1 MEQLHCLKMKEH
13 ENSLPIITHDFF
25 SGDRRVRGVRR
36 VRGGAAEEDGQGLDG
51 PSSPPQFPVCALY
64 LRLI

>member
-1 MEQLHCLKMKEH
+1 M
-13 ENSLPIITHDFF
+13 IF

-51 PSSPPQFPVCALY
+51 PASPPQLPVCALY